1 VDIVV
6 VEVVD
11 TLTGLIVEVIE
22 VNEETS
28 RVSLLESLVLL
39 AIKFKSP
46 DFFVSLRSSYSTCK
60 SLTPWSSKLAGAKM
74 S

>member
-22 VNEETS
+22 VNEETWRDS
-28 RVSLLESLVLL
+28 FESLVLL
-39 AIKFKSP
+39 AINSMSP
-46 DFFVSLRSSYSTCK
+46 DFFVSFRSSNSTCK
-60 SLTPWSSKLAGAKM
+60 SLKSSWKLAGV
-74 S
+74 

>member
-22 VNEETS
+22 VNEESS
-28 RVSLLESLVLL
+28 RVSFESLELL
-39 AIKFKSP
+39 AINFKSP
-46 DFFVSLRSSYSTCK
+46 DFFVWLRSSIST
-60 SLTPWSSKLAGAKM
+60 
-74 S
+74 

>member
-1 VDIVV
+1 MDIVV
-6 VEVVD
+6 VVVD

-28 RVSLLESLVLL
+28 RVSLFESLELL
-39 AIKFKSP
+39 AINFKSP

-60 SLTPWSSKLAGAKM
+60 SLTPSSSKLAGVKA